1 MQAYINVSDELSKNS
16 SIDTRHSGSTCV
28 SVLIVA
34 NKVFC
39 ANVGNSKAILVRT
52 FDPPINEIL
61 TIPKQN
67 ETKIKFFFPFF
78 LIFFAPK

>member
-1 MQAYINVSDELSKNS
+1 MQAYINVCDELSKNS

-61 TIPKQN
+61 TIPLN
-67 ETKIKFFFPFF
+67 REHT
-78 LIFFAPK
+78 LN